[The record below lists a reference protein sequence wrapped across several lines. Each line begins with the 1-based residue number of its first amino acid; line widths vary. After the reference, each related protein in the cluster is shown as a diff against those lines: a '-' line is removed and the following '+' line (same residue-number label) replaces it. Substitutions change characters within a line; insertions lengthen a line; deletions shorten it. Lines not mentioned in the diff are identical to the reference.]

1 MGRESH
7 SHHHHHHHHHKHKS
21 DHSVKEVVTKV
32 NEESQPNNEMY
43 YTYMIFIVERMKT
56 YKLKIQMKFSCNIT
70 NSVLLYRKVKRILL
84 DFRKQDENA
93 LDDLKTQFN
102 LLDNGYSV
110 DLNKIS
116 NSLLQGTL
124 HVVFSLLHLPET
136 NHGYFWNEED
146 YNGMTIS
153 SLFDDCLT
161 NDIQTLEQLL
171 NTSEQQNKRDNND
184 NNEID
189 LDDLESESEEELNYG
204 PSLPQP
210 SFTKEVVENGKHL
223 VGPAIPDGKFLH
235 SFDLIIR
242 DSSNDI

>member
-1 MGRESH
+1 M
-7 SHHHHHHHHHKHKS
+7 
-21 DHSVKEVVTKV
+21 
-32 NEESQPNNEMY
+32 
-43 YTYMIFIVERMKT
+43 
-56 YKLKIQMKFSCNIT
+56 IQMIVSCNIIYST
-70 NSVLLYRKVKRILL
+70 LFFRKVKRILL

-146 YNGMTIS
+146 YNGMAIS
-153 SLFDDCLT
+153 SLFNECLT
-161 NDIQTLEQLL
+161 DDIQTLEQLL
-171 NTSEQQNKRDNND
+171 DTSDQQNKKDNND

-223 VGPAIPDGKFLH
+223 VGPAIPDGILFIL
-235 SFDLIIR
+235 SI
-242 DSSNDI
+242 